1 MVIRAVSRH
10 KWLSGP
16 NSAEIVSRASVTAHS
31 EISWLNVHPVNY
43 YAHFPIYFRR
53 RVGSNGT
60 ALAKEKAAYSKH
72 DVVSHNNAEIRHS
85 RKLIQI

>member
-10 KWLSGP
+10 TWLSRP

-31 EISWLNVHPVNY
+31 EISWLNVNY

-72 DVVSHNNAEIRHS
+72 DVVSHNNAEIRHC